1 MSLADLARVVKKQI
15 IMKAMQLLFLKT
27 GAILSLEK

>member
-1 MSLADLARVVKKQI
+1 MSLADLVRVVKKKV

-27 GAILSLEK
+27 DAILSLEK